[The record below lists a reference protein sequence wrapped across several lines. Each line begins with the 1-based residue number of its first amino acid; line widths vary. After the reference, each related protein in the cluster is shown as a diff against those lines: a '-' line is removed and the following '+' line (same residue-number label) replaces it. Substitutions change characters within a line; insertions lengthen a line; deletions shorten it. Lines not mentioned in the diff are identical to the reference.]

1 MFVTTSLKADYLFEN
16 YISNLTIIFNLRIL
30 NNKYFVFSVEWHE
43 TKQNDKRFHEKI
55 NFIIRNRINR
65 TIK

>member
-1 MFVTTSLKADYLFEN
+1 MFVTTSLKAEYLFEN